1 MSRVRCWARTI
12 GSQEGNAQVEF
23 IGWVV
28 AVLVPVVYLV
38 VALAGVQAASF
49 ATTAGAQAAARM
61 LITYRG
67 EPGLARAR
75 SAVSL
80 ALTDQRI
87 DAAEAAR
94 ALTVECERPGCAGG
108 QAVVRVAVG
117 VDLPVLSAV
126 GLGRDVL
133 VVDAVQQVR
142 LPAGPDQP

>member
-1 MSRVRCWARTI
+1 MSRARRWDRWLRD
-12 GSQEGNAQVEF
+12 QAGNAQVEF
-23 IGWVV
+23 VGWVV
-28 AVLVPVVYLV
+28 AVLVPVAYLV

-61 LITYRG
+61 LITYPG
-67 EPGLARAR
+67 EKGLDLAR
-75 SAVSL
+75 SSVSL
-80 ALTDQRI
+80 ALTDQRV
-87 DAAEAAR
+87 DADEAAR

-133 VVDAVQQVR
+133 VVDAVQQVS
-142 LPAGPDQP
+142 LPAGPEQP